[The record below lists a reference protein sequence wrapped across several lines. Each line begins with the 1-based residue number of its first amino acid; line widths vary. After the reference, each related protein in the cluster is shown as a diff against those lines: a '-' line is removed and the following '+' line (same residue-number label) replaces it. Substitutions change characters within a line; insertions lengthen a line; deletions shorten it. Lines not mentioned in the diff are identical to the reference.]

1 MSDEATWAEL
11 SNAEF
16 VTFVEERAR
25 AWYERSNMGTLKV
38 LPSLVDDPD
47 RTRTWVMVRLKQG
60 HLNEIDALHVAATWL
75 LDAPVDIKRM
85 LARQVEDEARHM
97 DLLAKRIRELGE
109 DPDDWVSMQGYR
121 TLFDRCLAHRG
132 SLPARV
138 ALENFGAEMIAATW
152 SNVPMIEV
160 FDRAD
165 PETAALYRNVI
176 QKDEQ
181 FHVAIG
187 RTVIRRYASSV
198 EERREVLSE
207 QDWLFDLLEQ
217 LKPEYNRRL
226 LQASAAAADGV

>member
-1 MSDEATWAEL
+1 MSDDAAWASL
-11 SNAEF
+11 TNADF
-16 VTFVEERAR
+16 VTYVEERAR
-25 AWYERSNMGTLKV
+25 AWYERSNMGSLKV
-38 LPSLVDDPD
+38 LPSMVDDPE

-97 DLLAKRIRELGE
+97 DLLAKRIRELGD
-109 DPDDWVSMQGYR
+109 DPGDWEPMQGYR
-121 TLFDRCLAHRG
+121 TLFDRCLSHRG

-138 ALENFGAEMIAATW
+138 TLENFGAEMIAATW
-152 SNVPMIEV
+152 SNLPMIEV
-160 FDRAD
+160 FDRTD

-187 RTVIRRYASSV
+187 RAVIRRYAGSIGD
-198 EERREVLSE
+198 RREVLAE
-207 QDWLFDLLEQ
+207 QDWLFDLLER

-226 LQASAAAADGV
+226 LEASAATADGV

>member
-1 MSDEATWAEL
+1 MGEEAAWASL
-11 SNAEF
+11 TNAEF
-16 VTFVEERAR
+16 ATFVEERAR
-25 AWYERSNMGTLKV
+25 SWYERSDMRALKV
-38 LPSLVDDPD
+38 LPAMADDAE

-109 DPDDWVSMQGYR
+109 DPDDWEPMQGYR
-121 TLFDRCLAHRG
+121 ALFDRCLSHSG
-132 SLPARV
+132 GLPARV
-138 ALENFGAEMIAATW
+138 TLENFGAEMIAATW
-152 SNVPMIEV
+152 SNLPMIEV

-198 EERREVLSE
+198 EDRRAVLAE
-207 QDWLFDLLEQ
+207 QDWLFGLLEQ
-217 LKPEYNRRL
+217 LKPEYNHRL
-226 LQASAAAADGV
+226 LEASAAAADGV